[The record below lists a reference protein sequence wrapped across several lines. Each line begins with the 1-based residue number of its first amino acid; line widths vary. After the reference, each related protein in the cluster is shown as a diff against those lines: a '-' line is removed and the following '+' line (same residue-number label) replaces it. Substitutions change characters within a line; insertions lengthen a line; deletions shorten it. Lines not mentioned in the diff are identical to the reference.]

1 MIWDY
6 YDNRP
11 FGHVRKA
18 QFTPDELKKEVE
30 KRLRIAPDYGFY
42 SDAEYSEEAER
53 QIRASLESVNY
64 DMNEYM
70 LTHSYNMIEDEDVRE
85 GFLIAHF
92 LFKSPSDEILYFD
105 ELEISRIDILTEAD
119 DMNEIWKIY
128 HERRRADE
136 INKFDIYYRL
146 YFCET
151 EKDIWDIFADGVG
164 SIDNMFDLYYYSQ
177 DDDDK
182 AYEFLMYVY
191 HCKHK
196 FYHSVTCPQSVKN
209 RIIDLLINVYFKG
222 MHEEFFQDKN
232 LEKVQQA
239 WDTELLEVRTKFLK
253 CESGIRMLKK
263 IDFKLDIE

>member
-1 MIWDY
+1 MVWDY
-6 YDNRP
+6 FENRP
-11 FGHVRKA
+11 LGHVRKA
-18 QFTPDELKKEVE
+18 QLTPDELKKEVE
-30 KRLRIAPDYGFY
+30 DWLYEMADRNQWRWLDYE
-42 SDAEYSEEAER
+42 AEYSEETER

-70 LTHSYNMIEDEDVRE
+70 LTHSYKMIEDEDVRE
-85 GFLIAHF
+85 EFLRLFF
-92 LFKSPSDEILYFD
+92 LYHSPSGELIYFYDEK
-105 ELEISRIDILTEAD
+105 RIDFFTKAD
-119 DMNEIWKIY
+119 DMYENWRIY
-128 HERRRADE
+128 HARRRSDE

-164 SIDNMFDLYYYSQ
+164 SMFDMFYLYYYSQ

-182 AYEFLMYVY
+182 TYEFLMYVY
-191 HCKHK
+191 LSSH
-196 FYHSVTCPQSVKN
+196 CPQSVKN
-209 RIIDLLINVYFKG
+209 WIVDTLIYTYFKG
-222 MHEEFFQDKN
+222 MNEEFFQDKN

-239 WDTELLEVRTKFLK
+239 WDTELLEVRTEFLK

>member
-1 MIWDY
+1 MIWNY
-6 YDNRP
+6 FENRP
-11 FGHVRKA
+11 SHVRKA
-18 QFTPDELKKEVE
+18 QLTPDELKKEVE
-30 KRLRIAPDYGFY
+30 ERLRIAPDYGFY

-92 LFKSPSDEILYFD
+92 LFKSPSDEMFFFD
-105 ELEISRIDILTEAD
+105 ELEISRIDFFTKAD
-119 DMNEIWKIY
+119 DMYDNWKIY

-164 SIDNMFDLYYYSQ
+164 NIDNMFDYYYSQ

-182 AYEFLMYVY
+182 TYKFLMYVY
-191 HCKHK
+191 LSLH
-196 FYHSVTCPQSVKN
+196 CPQSVKN
-209 RIIDLLINVYFKG
+209 KIIDILINVYFKG
-222 MHEEFFQDKN
+222 MDKEFFQDEN

-239 WDTELLEVRTKFLK
+239 WDTELLEVRTEFLK
-253 CESGIRMLKK
+253 CESGIQMLKK